1 MASNV
6 YKCVAKEIWVLAS
19 LYEFGFY
26 YAITEKR
33 RPSGLFLFLFLIFF
47 NTNIALCFYH
57 SIIAMKVIINSIS
70 GCRKF
75 GGKAIN
81 FTVQRFC
88 KESCVKHSETGD

>member
-1 MASNV
+1 MGACKPLRIWFLLRHNR
-6 YKCVAKEIWVLAS
+6 KKETFWS
-19 LYEFGFY
+19 
-26 YAITEKR
+26 
-33 RPSGLFLFLFLIFF
+33 FLFLFLIFF